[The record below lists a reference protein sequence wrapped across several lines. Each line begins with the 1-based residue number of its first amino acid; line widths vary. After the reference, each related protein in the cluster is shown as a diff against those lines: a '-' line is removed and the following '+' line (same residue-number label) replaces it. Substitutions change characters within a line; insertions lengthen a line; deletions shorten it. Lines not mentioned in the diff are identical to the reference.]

1 MPVPSSKTTNPK
13 DSLTLAG
20 TAPVLILQGQFWDQL
35 QSLSA
40 RYCHQ
45 HIPTQDLSNL
55 FGFPMFPSIK
65 LPPVISGDNA
75 APIPLQDGPS
85 MERVSRVGL
94 LRAGAVSLLETSQNQ
109 TVFMIFHDS
118 EDAHIYI

>member
-1 MPVPSSKTTNPK
+1 
-13 DSLTLAG
+13 
-20 TAPVLILQGQFWDQL
+20 
-35 QSLSA
+35 
-40 RYCHQ
+40 
-45 HIPTQDLSNL
+45 
-55 FGFPMFPSIK
+55 MFPSIK